1 MKVGVLALQGSFIE
15 HIGILRKLGVETS
28 PIRLPRELDSIDG
41 LIIPG
46 GESTTILRLMK
57 DFGLIKPIR
66 EMAQDGL
73 PIWGTCAGMILLA
86 KEVSNSEMETL
97 GLMDVKV
104 RRNAF
109 GSQIDS
115 FEIDLQIPLLG
126 KLPFRAIFI
135 RAPIIEQAKP
145 GVEIVSRLPDGR
157 IVAIRQDRLLACAFH
172 PEFTDD
178 LRFHSYFLN
187 IVKGSCSPK
196 DKNLPCS
203 HVKSRSAAAPG
214 NYTTANLMFRIEV
227 SVKPRFPD
235 LEGDRLKTDIHDIG
249 ITTVKEVRVSDV
261 YFLEGK
267 LDETE
272 LERIGREL
280 LADPVFEE
288 FSWGEGP
295 LSSLSGEDT
304 HLIVVTY
311 NPGVTDPVASS
322 VSKAIRDLGIDTV
335 TSVKTARKYSLRGE
349 LSEHALRSICDKLLV
364 NSVIQ
369 HVVTKK
375 ETIALPTPTYKFVLN
390 TVDLLSLDDDGLMEL
405 SRGRLWLN
413 LTEMKRIKDYFSR
426 LGRNPTDVELETL
439 AQTWSEHCIHKT
451 FKSKIKLGQLIIDNL
466 LKSTVMKVTE
476 ELKKPWCLSVFRD
489 NAGVIDFDGR
499 YAICFKVETHNH
511 PSAIEPYGGAAT
523 GIGGVIRDI
532 LGTGLGAKPILNTD
546 VFCFAPPD
554 FPYDKLPRGV
564 LHPRRI
570 FKGVRAG
577 VADYGN
583 RMGIPTLN
591 GAILFDERYV
601 GNPLVFCG
609 TVGML
614 PVSMSQRGQQQPG
627 DFVVLVGGR
636 TGRDGI
642 HGVTFA
648 SGELTKESET
658 ISSSSV
664 QIGDPITEKKLM
676 DVLLK
681 ARDRGL
687 YRRIT
692 DCGGGGLSS
701 AVGEMAEETGVRV
714 YLERVPL
721 KYSGLSY
728 TEIWISESQER
739 MVLAVP
745 PDTVNQLISLFQSE
759 GVEAAVIGEFT
770 NTRRLEL
777 FYEDNLVGDLD
788 MEFLHKG
795 LPQPEKEAIWEPPK
809 HEEPDF
815 PQPSD
820 LGEQLLRILSSW
832 NVCSKEWVI
841 RQYDHE
847 VQGGS
852 VLKPLTGVNND
863 GPSDATIVRPLLDSD
878 MGIIVANGINPK
890 YGDIDPYWMAAS
902 AIDEALRQIVAVGGS
917 LKKVALLD
925 NFCWGN
931 PDKPDRLGGL
941 VRAAQACY
949 DIALGYETPF
959 ISGKDSL
966 YNEFETEQESI
977 CIPPTLLIS
986 AVAVMDNVERA
997 VTMDCKREG
1006 DLIYIVGTTW
1016 NELGGSQYYSIHG
1029 YIGNRVPRVNP
1040 KKGKRLMDALSA
1052 AMEKGLVR
1060 ACHDLS
1066 EGGLG
1071 VAAAEMAFAG
1081 GLGMVIDLAKVPLG
1095 EAINRDDYVL
1105 FSESNTRFL
1114 VEVAPEDRHR
1124 FESTM
1129 AGVNFAAIGQVTS
1142 KEKLEVYA
1150 FNGKMVL
1157 SASIAELKEAWQR
1170 PLRW

>member
-1 MKVGVLALQGSFIE
+1 LF
-15 HIGILRKLGVETS
+15 
-28 PIRLPRELDSIDG
+28 
-41 LIIPG
+41 
-46 GESTTILRLMK
+46 
-57 DFGLIKPIR
+57 
-66 EMAQDGL
+66 
-73 PIWGTCAGMILLA
+73 W
-86 KEVSNSEMETL
+86 
-97 GLMDVKV
+97 
-104 RRNAF
+104 
-109 GSQIDS
+109 
-115 FEIDLQIPLLG
+115 
-126 KLPFRAIFI
+126 
-135 RAPIIEQAKP
+135 
-145 GVEIVSRLPDGR
+145 
-157 IVAIRQDRLLACAFH
+157 
-172 PEFTDD
+172 
-178 LRFHSYFLN
+178 
-187 IVKGSCSPK
+187 
-196 DKNLPCS
+196 
-203 HVKSRSAAAPG
+203 
-214 NYTTANLMFRIEV
+214 IEV
-227 SVKPRFPD
+227 SVKARFPD
-235 LEGDRLKTDIHDIG
+235 PEGDRLEKDIRDIG
-249 ITTVKEVRVSDV
+249 IPTVKQARVSDV
-261 YFLEGK
+261 YLLEG
-267 LDETE
+267 E
-272 LERIGREL
+272 LNEAEVIKIGQEL
-280 LADPVFEE
+280 LADPVVED

-295 LSSLSGEDT
+295 LSLLEGGDT
-304 HLIVVTY
+304 HVIEVAY
-311 NPGVTDPVASS
+311 NPGVTDPVAGS
-322 VSKAIRDLGIDTV
+322 VGKAIRDLSIATV
-335 TSVKTARKYSLRGE
+335 TSVKTARKYSIRGD
-349 LSEHALRSICDKLLV
+349 LSERDLQSIRDKLLV
-364 NSVIQ
+364 NSLIQ
-369 HVVTKK
+369 HVVTKR
-375 ETIALPTPTYKFVLN
+375 EVVALPSPTYKFVLT
-390 TVDLLSLDDDGLMEL
+390 TVDLVSLDDEGLMEM
-405 SRGRLWLN
+405 SKDRLWLN
-413 LTEMKRIKDYFSR
+413 LGEMRRIKDYFSS

-451 FKSKIKLGQLIIDNL
+451 FKSKIKLGQLVIDNL
-466 LKSTVMKVTE
+466 LKSTVMRVTE
-476 ELKKPWCLSVFRD
+476 ELRKPWCLSVFRD

-511 PSAIEPYGGAAT
+511 PSALEPYGGAAT

-554 FPYDKLPRGV
+554 FSYDKLPHGV

-583 RMGIPTLN
+583 RLGIPTLN
-591 GAILFDERYV
+591 GAILFDERYT

-609 TVGML
+609 TVGL
-614 PVSMSQRGQQQPG
+614 IPVSMSQRGQQQTG
-627 DFVVLVGGR
+627 DLVVLVGGK

-648 SGELTKESET
+648 SGELTKESEA

-664 QIGDPITEKKLM
+664 QIGDPITEKKLI

-681 ARDRGL
+681 ARDQGL

-745 PDTVNQLISLFQSE
+745 PNVADQLISLFQGE
-759 GVEAAVIGEFT
+759 GVEATIIGEFT
-770 NTRRLEL
+770 DTRRLEL
-777 FYEDNLVGDLD
+777 FYEGNLVGDLD

-795 LPQPEKEAIWEPPK
+795 LPQLEKEAVWEQPR
-809 HEEPDF
+809 HVEPDL
-815 PQPSD
+815 PQPTD
-820 LGEQLLRILSSW
+820 LREDLLRILASW

-852 VLKPLTGVNND
+852 VVKPLTGVDND
-863 GPSDATIVRPLLDSD
+863 GPSDAAIVRPILDSD
-878 MGIIVANGINPK
+878 VGIIIANGINPK

-902 AIDEALRQIVAVGGS
+902 AIDEALRQVVAVGGS
-917 LKKVALLD
+917 LRRVALLD

-949 DIALGYETPF
+949 DIALGYKTPF

-966 YNEFETEQESI
+966 YNEFETERGSI

-986 AVAVMDNVERA
+986 AVAVIDNVEKA

-1006 DLIYIVGTTW
+1006 DLVYIVGATW
-1016 NELGGSQYYSIHG
+1016 NELGGSQYYGIHG
-1029 YIGNRVPRVNP
+1029 YVGNRVPRVDSR
-1040 KKGKRLMDALSA
+1040 KGKKLMDALNA
-1052 AMEKGLVR
+1052 AMEKSLVR

-1066 EGGLG
+1066 EGGIG

-1081 GLGMVIDLAKVPLG
+1081 GLGMVIHLGKVPLG
-1095 EAINRDDYVL
+1095 EAIDRNDYVL

-1114 VEVAPEDRHR
+1114 VEVTPKDRRR
-1124 FESTM
+1124 FESMM
-1129 AGVNFAAIGQVTS
+1129 AGVEFAAVGQITS
-1142 KEKLEVYA
+1142 KEKVEVYGL
-1150 FNGKMVL
+1150 NEEIVL
-1157 SASIAELKEAWQR
+1157 SALIAELKEAWQR